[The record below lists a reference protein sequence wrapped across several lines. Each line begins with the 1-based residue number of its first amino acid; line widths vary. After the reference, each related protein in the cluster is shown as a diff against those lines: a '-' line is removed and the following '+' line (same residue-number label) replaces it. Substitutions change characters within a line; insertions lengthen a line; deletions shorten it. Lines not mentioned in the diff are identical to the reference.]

1 MSFLTQA
8 ILVFFAVAIVDV
20 FWTRY
25 FQSTAEKQAVKAG
38 VYSALII
45 VFGAFTTRSYVHD
58 GWLVIPASIG
68 AYLGT
73 WATVRYHKEKKD
85 TSYEQ
90 GTESR

>member
-1 MSFLTQA
+1 MSFVTQS
-8 ILVFFAVAIVDV
+8 ILVFFAVAIVDI

-25 FQSTAEKQAVKAG
+25 FQSTTEKHAVKAG

-58 GWLVIPASIG
+58 GWLVIPASLG

-73 WATVRYHKEKKD
+73 WATVRYHKTPKD
-85 TSYEQ
+85 TSNEQ
-90 GTESR
+90 GTKSS